1 MRIQLFSLYR
11 TLAQAGKV
19 DFLACPMHGE
29 EPYVLYE
36 LIHFD
41 VEDKIVLQCLACG
54 YKNTVGQQLYENII
68 ERVRKVDNGIYS
80 TTW

>member
-1 MRIQLFSLYR
+1 
-11 TLAQAGKV
+11 
-19 DFLACPMHGE
+19 MHTD
-29 EPYVLYE
+29 EPEVLYE
-36 LIHFD
+36 LFHFD
-41 VEDKIVLQCLACG
+41 VEDKIMLQCLACG